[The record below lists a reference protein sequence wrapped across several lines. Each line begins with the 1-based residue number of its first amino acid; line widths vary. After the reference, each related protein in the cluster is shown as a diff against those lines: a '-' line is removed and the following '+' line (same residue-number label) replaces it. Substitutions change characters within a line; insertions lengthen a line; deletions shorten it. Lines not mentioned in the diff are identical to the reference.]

1 MGPVG
6 RNARLIT
13 QQNTS
18 HHIPFF
24 LKKSIYLPHL
34 GRYFDFWLF
43 FILDLWIL
51 GDFFLDILLLSDFFD
66 FLVIF

>member
-6 RNARLIT
+6 GNARLMT

-24 LKKSIYLPHL
+24 VKKSIYLPHL
-34 GRYFDFWLF
+34 GRYFDFF
-43 FILDLWIL
+43 VILL
-51 GDFFLDILLLSDFFD
+51 FFLD
-66 FLVIF
+66 FLIFS